1 MFKEF
6 RDLRRKPDRRR
17 SLPDLLNFGF
27 AEDDYTIVMKDGARL
42 VAFECQGQDLN
53 SASPEEL
60 DAHRSLTNRAFLR
73 LDEGFAY
80 QIDHIRYPSA
90 SRAKRVLA
98 DPVSSMIDHEG
109 ALHYA
114 QEGRHHE
121 SRTVITIA
129 WRPPSAMESRAARM
143 FVSDE
148 PSASER
154 QRQRKWFQ
162 QQLQEFM
169 AAISP
174 VWKLVP
180 LAMSPLLSHITTC
193 INGRMCQV
201 KAPRG
206 SVPLDAVLGNQDFIP
221 GFKPRIGGRHIRVVA
236 LSVACRPSRMRN
248 WRPVLSELPLSYRYS
263 IRGIP
268 LPVRGAVG
276 QIGVHRR
283 NWFQKR
289 QGPRAMLS
297 QSIGSGTGAAFENQ
311 HALRMAA
318 DADDAMAEAE
328 SGEVRFC
335 YTTPKIIITADS
347 AAEADE
353 AVRLIFKVCQNLGF
367 DPRIET
373 INAVESWLGSIPIH
387 GWYDVRKRAS
397 GLRQPL
403 AESI

>member
-60 DAHRSLTNRAFLR
+60 DAHRALTNRAFLR

-80 QIDHIRYPSA
+80 QVDLIRYPSA

-129 WRPPSAMESRAARM
+129 WRPPSAMESRAGRL

-148 PSASER
+148 PTASDR
-154 QRQRKWFQ
+154 QRQREWFQ
-162 QQLQEFM
+162 QQLQEFV

-236 LSVACRPSRMRN
+236 LGGFPPFSHAELASF
-248 WRPVLSELPLSYRYS
+248 LSELPLVL
-263 IRGIP
+263 P
-268 LPVRGAVG
+268 L
-276 QIGVHRR
+276 
-283 NWFQKR
+283 
-289 QGPRAMLS
+289 
-297 QSIGSGTGAAFENQ
+297 Q
-311 HALRMAA
+311 HSRH
-318 DADDAMAEAE
+318 
-328 SGEVRFC
+328 
-335 YTTPKIIITADS
+335 S
-347 AAEADE
+347 AAGQRCGRPA
-353 AVRLIFKVCQNLGF
+353 R
-367 DPRIET
+367 
-373 INAVESWLGSIPIH
+373 
-387 GWYDVRKRAS
+387 RAS
-397 GLRQPL
+397 AQLVPETQGRAGDAQ
-403 AESI
+403 

>member
-60 DAHRSLTNRAFLR
+60 DAHRALTNRAFLR

-129 WRPPSAMESRAARM
+129 WRPPSAMESRAGRL

-148 PSASER
+148 PSASNR
-154 QRQRKWFQ
+154 QRQREWFQ
-162 QQLQEFM
+162 QQLQEFI

-174 VWKLVP
+174 VS
-180 LAMSPLLSHITTC
+180 SPRPRPSVITT
-193 INGRMCQV
+193 M
-201 KAPRG
+201 
-206 SVPLDAVLGNQDFIP
+206 F
-221 GFKPRIGGRHIRVVA
+221 RH
-236 LSVACRPSRMRN
+236 
-248 WRPVLSELPLSYRYS
+248 
-263 IRGIP
+263 
-268 LPVRGAVG
+268 
-276 QIGVHRR
+276 
-283 NWFQKR
+283 
-289 QGPRAMLS
+289 
-297 QSIGSGTGAAFENQ
+297 
-311 HALRMAA
+311 
-318 DADDAMAEAE
+318 
-328 SGEVRFC
+328 
-335 YTTPKIIITADS
+335 
-347 AAEADE
+347 
-353 AVRLIFKVCQNLGF
+353 
-367 DPRIET
+367 
-373 INAVESWLGSIPIH
+373 
-387 GWYDVRKRAS
+387 
-397 GLRQPL
+397 
-403 AESI
+403 